1 MLYFLSAF
9 IIFMLFLIVQRD
21 MRTSVKYLVS
31 TVFFYALAILL
42 MILYLSKDVRYY
54 NILENYFQLPRTTWK
69 TLMFLPISK
78 EMLIRFMNLFSLL
91 TIFFGCLFS
100 LTYQNKNVANRVRSY
115 RKVIGI
121 LLLVEF
127 ILYDPLT
134 EKFLYIFFYPYIMDS
149 GQYKLFLNVTHLLTM
164 PINTIFI
171 LISILN
177 LFQANRQ
184 IYSFPYFKYFAYGET
199 FSYTL
204 IMISYM
210 VLFGQIPEHMIR
222 YSKIAGYTSYTS
234 LTLLSNTAVY
244 MVFPYYLFFAALL
257 MGASIIMLAIVSRK
271 INNKDFTMSRQID
284 ASNTTSKTFCHYM
297 KNELLALQAEI
308 QMLEVAPENQ
318 SEVAHIT
325 ERCRNLYDRL
335 DIIHRST
342 KTSKLT
348 LESTNLEALLQKM
361 TERMASDLKDCK
373 VSIRTAGQ
381 IPEVMVDA
389 NYFEQA
395 VHNIV
400 TNAIDAMNNV
410 PKERR
415 HLIFTL
421 RAIDHWIALS
431 ITDTGPGITQKN
443 LPHIFDP
450 FFSSQPIAEHW
461 GIGLTMTYRI
471 IKAHNGRITVE
482 SREGKGTT
490 FRILLPNLA
499 KLII

>member
-1 MLYFLSAF
+1 
-9 IIFMLFLIVQRD
+9 
-21 MRTSVKYLVS
+21 
-31 TVFFYALAILL
+31 
-42 MILYLSKDVRYY
+42 
-54 NILENYFQLPRTTWK
+54 
-69 TLMFLPISK
+69 
-78 EMLIRFMNLFSLL
+78 
-91 TIFFGCLFS
+91 
-100 LTYQNKNVANRVRSY
+100 
-115 RKVIGI
+115 
-121 LLLVEF
+121 
-127 ILYDPLT
+127 
-134 EKFLYIFFYPYIMDS
+134 
-149 GQYKLFLNVTHLLTM
+149 
-164 PINTIFI
+164 
-171 LISILN
+171 
-177 LFQANRQ
+177 
-184 IYSFPYFKYFAYGET
+184 
-199 FSYTL
+199 
-204 IMISYM
+204 
-210 VLFGQIPEHMIR
+210 
-222 YSKIAGYTSYTS
+222 
-234 LTLLSNTAVY
+234 
-244 MVFPYYLFFAALL
+244 
-257 MGASIIMLAIVSRK
+257 
-271 INNKDFTMSRQID
+271 MSRQID

>member
-9 IIFMLFLIVQRD
+9 IIFMLFLIFQRD

-31 TVFFYALAILL
+31 TVFFYALAILF

-54 NILENYFQLPRTTWK
+54 NILENYFQLPKSTWK
-69 TLMFLPISK
+69 ALMFLPISK
-78 EMLIRFMNLFSLL
+78 DMLIRFMNLFSLL

-100 LTYQNKNVANRVRSY
+100 LTYQNKNVASRIRRY
-115 RKVIGI
+115 RKIGSV
-121 LLLVEF
+121 LLAAEF
-127 ILYDPLT
+127 ILFDPLV
-134 EKFLYIFFYPYIMDS
+134 ERLLYIFFYPYIMDA
-149 GQYKLFLNVTHLLTM
+149 GQYQLFLNITHM
-164 PINTIFI
+164 ITIAANSGFV

-204 IMISYM
+204 IMISYL

-222 YSKIAGYTSYTS
+222 YSKISSYTSYTS
-234 LTLLSNTAVY
+234 LTLWSNTAVY
-244 MVFPYYLFFAALL
+244 TIFPYYLFFASLL
-257 MGASIIMLAIVSRK
+257 MGASVIMLAIVSRK
-271 INNKDFTMSRQID
+271 LNSNDFTISRQID

-308 QMLEVAPENQ
+308 QMLEVAPQNQ
-318 SEVAHIT
+318 DEVEHIT
-325 ERCRNLYDRL
+325 ERCRNLYNRL

-342 KTSKLT
+342 KTSKLI
-348 LESTNLEALLQKM
+348 LENTNLEALLERM
-361 TERMASDLKDCK
+361 TERMASDLKGYHVD
-373 VSIRTAGQ
+373 IRTAGQ
-381 IPEVMVDA
+381 IPDAMVDA

-395 VHNIV
+395 IHNIV
-400 TNAIDAMNNV
+400 TNAIDAMRSL
-410 PKERR
+410 PQERR
-415 HLIFTL
+415 NLTFTL

-450 FFSSQPIAEHW
+450 FFSSQPITEHW

-471 IKAHNGRITVE
+471 VKAHNGRISVE

-490 FRILLPNLA
+490 FRILLPNLS
-499 KLII
+499 KLIL